1 MNHEQLLK
9 ELEENACL
17 DLHKLYYSNP
27 DKRFYALLAELY
39 QLRKQHGLTT
49 RLSPYVTEIESLI
62 KALSLTIER
71 SLTDEQKGHTVTPEQ
86 FDHLVETLDF
96 NQR

>member
-17 DLHKLYYSNP
+17 DLHKLYYANP

-49 RLSPYVTEIESLI
+49 RLSPYVTEI
-62 KALSLTIER
+62 
-71 SLTDEQKGHTVTPEQ
+71 
-86 FDHLVETLDF
+86 
-96 NQR
+96 